1 MWRWLLYCTPHSL
14 RLDLKQA
21 HRPHWRRWGKPSG
34 PCPPKLRHIL
44 PFVACE
50 AVSQSKCCCSLKVK
64 VFGPPKHFGAGY
76 AIDRSCRKEF
86 HLFSM
91 WFHAVWRKELL
102 RFKEPMRENKFE
114 CFLLVMHDK
123 IVHNPKICL
132 ELSAIQWPPFDSVTI
147 YRSLVW
153 SNWPLGVDFDH
164 FKNHWFKVSS
174 MRIDCHTLLRHN
186 NALSKILG
194 RKVLHLLS
202 CRAVV
207 IIGCGFADTQ
217 LFSHFC
223 RLSGPNMCKFF

>member
-76 AIDRSCRKEF
+76 AIDRPCRKEF

-132 ELSAIQWPPFDSVTI
+132 ELRAIQWPPFNPSHGPIEPWGSISTT
-147 YRSLVW
+147 
-153 SNWPLGVDFDH
+153 LG
-164 FKNHWFKVSS
+164 
-174 MRIDCHTLLRHN
+174 TTGLRFLQS
-186 NALSKILG
+186 ALI
-194 RKVLHLLS
+194 VIHYY
-202 CRAVV
+202 V
-207 IIGCGFADTQ
+207 IIMLWA
-217 LFSHFC
+217 
-223 RLSGPNMCKFF
+223 KF